1 MYVAYQ
7 KYWTLKFA
15 GKPFKKPS
23 SIVSQQHKKK
33 RKRQEDRK
41 EPTLIPINQ
50 FISQACMLTGFFI
63 NFVYCST
70 VVRVQVIM
78 LP

>member
-1 MYVAYQ
+1 MQLGADMYVAYQ

-50 FISQACMLTGFFI
+50 FISQACMLTSVLFI
-63 NFVYCST
+63 
-70 VVRVQVIM
+70 
-78 LP
+78 LL

>member
-1 MYVAYQ
+1 MQQGADMYVAYQ

-23 SIVSQQHKKK
+23 SLVSLQHKKK

-41 EPTLIPINQ
+41 EPALIPINQ
-50 FISQACMLTGFFI
+50 FISQACMLTDFFCL
-63 NFVYCST
+63 FT
-70 VVRVQVIM
+70 VVQ
-78 LP
+78 L